1 MKEMK
6 KTTIKPMRRL
16 ITVLLSLFFG
26 ALSSTFLFL
35 WIASGEIYDYQ
46 DSFEITRDGTQVDVV
61 LCLAGG
67 KHRIPA
73 AVKLWEKLRELPG
86 RKHPPV
92 LFFSGVGPHAGYET
106 LIEQGVP
113 KELVKSMKKE
123 EVVFENVSANTYENA
138 QIFSSFARQNQWKKI
153 VLITASYHMKRASD
167 ILRKA
172 IEPDD
177 SVETFTVDAEHFDRH
192 EWHKDAYAIR
202 VTMMEYLKW
211 LFYRYSY

>member
-1 MKEMK
+1 M
-6 KTTIKPMRRL
+6 
-16 ITVLLSLFFG
+16 
-26 ALSSTFLFL
+26 
-35 WIASGEIYDYQ
+35 D
-46 DSFEITRDGTQVDVV
+46 RDGAQVDVV

-73 AVKLWEKLRELPG
+73 AVSLWEKLRAIPG

-106 LIEQGVP
+106 LIEQGVS

-123 EVVFENVSANTYENA
+123 EVVFEDVSANTYENA

-153 VLITASYHMKRASD
+153 LLITASYHMKRSSD

-177 SVETFTVDAEHFDRH
+177 TVETFTVDAEHFDRH

-202 VTMMEYLKW
+202 VTMIEYIKW